1 MKKFFF
7 VFSFLILIFCTPILS
22 YAVTKEE
29 AKKSLTL
36 EEQPSDV
43 LSLFQRD
50 YVLLKRNQIEI
61 ENNLSYIYYSSN
73 KIYLNSFAILD
84 PLFLT
89 LGRFG
94 IENTRRHIF
103 NYILALRWGLIDN
116 VQAEIN
122 IPYIYRHERFSKIGS
137 TDSQI
142 PSENV
147 LDDYGIGDISFAL
160 SFQPIRETGKLP
172 AVIFAFAYKTKS
184 GKSPYDINDFE
195 KEAPTGSGY
204 YAFRFGINLLKS
216 IDPVA
221 LFGGLAYS
229 YNQPEAV
236 NKVYD
241 GNRLEKIYPGDTISL
256 NLGLAYAL
264 SYNFS
269 INFQFLQD
277 YTFTTKT
284 KINGV
289 KRDSPNSTLNSAIFK
304 FGTGWAISRNLSLS
318 VGLGM
323 GLTIDAPDYILEF
336 RVPYRF

>member
-1 MKKFFF
+1 MKKYFFTIF
-7 VFSFLILIFCTPILS
+7 LLSFLFTYSS
-22 YAVTKEE
+22 YAINKEE
-29 AKKSLTL
+29 VKKSLTL

-50 YVLLKRNQIEI
+50 YVLLKRNQIEV

-89 LGRFG
+89 LGKFG

-103 NYILALRWGLIDN
+103 NYILALRWGLLDN

-122 IPYIYRHERFSKIGS
+122 IPYVYRHERFSKIGS
-137 TDSQI
+137 TNSQI
-142 PSENV
+142 PAENV

-160 SFQPIRETGKLP
+160 SIQPIRETGKIP
-172 AVIFAFAYKTKS
+172 AVILAFAYKTKT
-184 GKSPYDINDFE
+184 GKSPYEIDNFE
-195 KEAPTGSGY
+195 NEAPTGSGY
-204 YAFRFGINLLKS
+204 YAFRFGVNLLKS

-229 YNQPEAV
+229 YNQPETI
-236 NKVYD
+236 NKIYD

-256 NLGLAYAL
+256 NLGIAYAL

-277 YTFTTKT
+277 YTLTTKT

-336 RVPYRF
+336 RIPYKF